1 MGGVPDQP
9 PAFAVSVSPTTGEPV
24 IDGGTRL
31 FGFALPCTIPVGL
44 DAADAWPSEFVAIT
58 RTRRRRPMSASR
70 TRYVLFVAFPIT
82 RQFEPSAAPPS
93 VPQRS
98 HRYANDIGVDPD
110 HEPVL
115 ADRSRPFAASP
126 VMRGSAVF
134 AGAAF
139 ALAAPEPGSTAAA
152 TAATTA
158 SGATA
163 RSNVRVFLLR
173 IACIDV
179 HLLASLFTSLGRG
192 TRPRKPGFAQVFPC
206 ANDSLT

>member
-1 MGGVPDQP
+1 M
-9 PAFAVSVSPTTGEPV
+9 

-44 DAADAWPSEFVAIT
+44 DAADACPSEFVAIT
-58 RTRRRRPMSASR
+58 RTRRRSPMSASR
-70 TRYVLFVAFPIT
+70 TRYVLFVALPIT

-126 VMRGSAVF
+126 VIRGSVVF

-139 ALAAPEPGSTAAA
+139 VLAAPEPGSTAAA
-152 TAATTA
+152 TAAMTA
-158 SGATA
+158 NGAAA
-163 RSNVRVFLLR
+163 RSNLRVFLVR
-173 IACIDV
+173 IACICL
-179 HLLASLFTSLGRG
+179 HLLDSVSTPVRTRLNRIERSERG
-192 TRPRKPGFAQVFPC
+192 PFAGVFPR
-206 ANDSLT
+206 ANDSLTWRGRKEVAAHYAM